1 MNPTPFSFLEG
12 GEIGQIEAG
21 YGFGAWCL
29 DVEDRKST
37 AYVAFLPAAI
47 FMPGLLESIVASGP
61 RSASLRS
68 TATSFPGLP
77 GPGVLSFAWAC
88 GPPIDMKILSSLRVY
103 AYGAWTAKVC
113 LHSG

>member
-1 MNPTPFSFLEG
+1 MNPTTFSFLEG

-47 FMPGLLESIVASGP
+47 YMPGLLESIVL
-61 RSASLRS
+61 SL
-68 TATSFPGLP
+68 A
-77 GPGVLSFAWAC
+77 VKAQWAHRFL
-88 GPPIDMKILSSLRVY
+88 DLEE
-103 AYGAWTAKVC
+103 
-113 LHSG
+113 